1 MPIIDTVRNLL
12 THSKIPT
19 LDTLQMSDLLHH
31 LFTAS
36 DKTERIQIAEAV
48 YRHDHG
54 HPSALDVFLACTLPL
69 AEKAARRRAHKVF
82 IYPSDWQLELMYD
95 GAVAAAIAVF
105 ECNFSV
111 ETGTNAFRRYLLRA
125 LALGAVRSYFKREEN
140 DGIRAVA
147 DLSALPIHIKARDN
161 QAEQDIIAR
170 DLLDQ
175 VTGFPNLR
183 PDVCATLL
191 CIRALGPD
199 EALKEHAF
207 TASGDPDKWKR
218 ERGRRPILN
227 PNAIAQAMGSDRSTV
242 HRNLREARIILRS
255 AFNADGKLFLSH

>member
-1 MPIIDTVRNLL
+1 MAQ
-12 THSKIPT
+12 S
-19 LDTLQMSDLLHH
+19 
-31 LFTAS
+31 
-36 DKTERIQIAEAV
+36 
-48 YRHDHG
+48 
-54 HPSALDVFLACTLPL
+54 
-69 AEKAARRRAHKVF
+69 
-82 IYPSDWQLELMYD
+82 
-95 GAVAAAIAVF
+95 AAIAVF
-105 ECNFSV
+105 ECNFAV

-125 LALGAVRSYFKREEN
+125 LALGAVRSIFKREEN
-140 DGIRAVA
+140 DGIRTVA
-147 DLSALPIHIKARDN
+147 DLSVLPIHIKAHNN

-170 DLLDQ
+170 ELLDQ

-207 TASGDPDKWKR
+207 TASGDPDRWKR
-218 ERGRRPILN
+218 KEAEADSQPECDCPSYGT
-227 PNAIAQAMGSDRSTV
+227 DRSTV